1 MMSDWQYENEVTAI
15 ETIIEQIESGDL
27 PLETV
32 FEEFAIAV
40 EKLQACEK
48 FLKQG
53 KDRLTLLVETLN
65 DDPDPEF

>member
-1 MMSDWQYENEVTAI
+1 MSDWQYETEVTAI
-15 ETIIEQIESGDL
+15 EQIIEQIESGNL

-32 FEEFAIAV
+32 FEDFAIAV

-53 KDRLTLLVETLN
+53 QNRLTLLVETLN

>member
-1 MMSDWQYENEVTAI
+1 MSDWQYETEVTTI
-15 ETIIEQIESGDL
+15 ENIIEQIESGDL

-32 FEEFAIAV
+32 FEDFAIAV

-53 KDRLTLLVETLN
+53 QNRLTLLVETLN

>member
-53 KDRLTLLVETLN
+53 QDRLTLLVETLN

>member
-1 MMSDWQYENEVTAI
+1 MSHWQYETEVTAI
-15 ETIIEQIESGDL
+15 EQIIEQIESGDL

-32 FEEFAIAV
+32 FDEFAIAV

-53 KDRLTLLVETLN
+53 QNRLTLLVETLN